1 MPYEAF
7 PTADGRIV
15 LGAGNDKL
23 YGILCTKLGWEK
35 WISDKRFLT
44 NEKRVKNRDILV
56 ALISTVTRTRTTK
69 VLGSL
74 PVEAS
79 I

>member
-1 MPYEAF
+1 M
-7 PTADGRIV
+7 I

-23 YGILCTKLGWEK
+23 YGILCTKLGWTK

-44 NEKRVKNRDILV
+44 NQMRVKNREILV
-56 ALISTVTRTRTTK
+56 ALISTVTKTKTTK
-69 VLGSL
+69 VLGFL
-74 PVEAS
+74 PVGAS